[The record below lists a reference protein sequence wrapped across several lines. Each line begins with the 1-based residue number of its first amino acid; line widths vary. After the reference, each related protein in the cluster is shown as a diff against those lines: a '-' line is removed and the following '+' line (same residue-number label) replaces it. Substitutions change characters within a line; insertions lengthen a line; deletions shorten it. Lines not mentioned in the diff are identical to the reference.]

1 MKNPL
6 IIGFFLL
13 IIKVFWTFREKVP
26 EVKGESMF
34 SKWSL
39 LQPSLTLTFPIKL
52 GHTVRSI
59 RNPDEW
65 NAALKVQRS
74 HRIKPK

>member
-26 EVKGESMF
+26 EVKGELIVS
-34 SKWSL
+34 
-39 LQPSLTLTFPIKL
+39 
-52 GHTVRSI
+52 
-59 RNPDEW
+59 E
-65 NAALKVQRS
+65 
-74 HRIKPK
+74 

>member
-13 IIKVFWTFREKVP
+13 IFKVFWTFREKVP
-26 EVKGESMF
+26 EVKGKLLAF
-34 SKWSL
+34 STRL
-39 LQPSLTLTFPIKL
+39 RNRQLTSVIRQKL
-52 GHTVRSI
+52 GHSVRSI

-65 NAALKVQRS
+65 NAALKV
-74 HRIKPK
+74 